1 MIPNPQTSIHD
12 HIPFLQINS
21 SFIQNLFPWF
31 IVSIFFLMVLKC
43 CFGVGQISQ
52 RVFELMKSECV
63 GDASISAGLLISG
76 LDALKMCPPGENRH
90 GTKRFSEKPSKG
102 NHLVLEIDNKS
113 KSQPFESYKKRTTIV
128 VKRKTFLDVV
138 CEALAEY
145 KYVGPNQRADL
156 VLACR

>member
-1 MIPNPQTSIHD
+1 
-12 HIPFLQINS
+12 
-21 SFIQNLFPWF
+21 
-31 IVSIFFLMVLKC
+31 MVLKC